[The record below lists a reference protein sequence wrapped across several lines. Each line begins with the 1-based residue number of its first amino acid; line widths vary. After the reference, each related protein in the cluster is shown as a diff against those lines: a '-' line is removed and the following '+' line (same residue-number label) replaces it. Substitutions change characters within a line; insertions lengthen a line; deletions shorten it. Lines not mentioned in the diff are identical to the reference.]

1 MAVNLS
7 LLVSVAAILS
17 MISLALVAYLM
28 RTASEQFHRATLW
41 YGASTLFLLLA
52 VSGVLLANLLPFAP
66 SAVLVITGAHFGIVC
81 AYGAFRHTA
90 SRPLDWRRVVAL
102 SGTLCL
108 VQGVMAFLV
117 NSALPLMVSTSV
129 VNSLVALYAASD
141 IIRLSRMDKRF
152 LNILLG
158 LPFAIIGM
166 AYVLRLVML
175 ADTGGAEA
183 AAASVAASAA
193 TSTAIIAFILGVA
206 SMYWGFA
213 LIIQREAAL
222 NQELLKARL
231 QAETMSRQRAR
242 FFAQMN
248 HEIRTPLN
256 GILGLSELLKPHLPD
271 GEGSALL
278 AELQSS
284 GNLLLS
290 IANEVLDFSKAEAGH
305 VQLETLPIDLREV
318 LQSAT
323 GQYRR
328 LAASKNVN
336 LGLIIDPP
344 DFPAIMGDPTRLSQ
358 ILHNLL
364 SNALKF
370 TRSGEIAVTL
380 TRPQP
385 GMVTISIRDTGV
397 GMTQDQINTLFLPFH
412 QGGADTTRRYGGT
425 GLGMSIVKMLV
436 DAMKGQI
443 RVESRT
449 GQGTTI
455 ALDLPLP
462 DAPTLTRP
470 APEPGEAADWA
481 AHCAGLSI
489 LCADDDPINRLV
501 LQALLQLDGIDPV
514 MAEDGHEAVRL
525 ACLQSFDAYLID
537 ISMPGMDGVETLMT
551 LREGDSRQPGT
562 PPLAVAVTANVMTE
576 DVHSYFAAGFDA
588 HLPKPIRREELTT
601 ILREILS
608 RKYQTV

>member
-17 MISLALVAYLM
+17 VISLALVVYLM
-28 RTASEQFHRATLW
+28 RTASDQFHKATIW
-41 YGASTLFLLLA
+41 YGASTVSLLVA
-52 VSGVLLANLLPFAP
+52 VLGVLTANLLPFALT
-66 SAVLVITGAHFGIVC
+66 ATLVITGAHFGIVC

-90 SRPLDWRRVVAL
+90 LRPLDWRRVAVL
-102 SGTLCL
+102 SGGVCL
-108 VQGVMAFLV
+108 VQGAMAIFADTALLLMISSSLV
-117 NSALPLMVSTSV
+117 NSLLAF
-129 VNSLVALYAASD
+129 YAASD
-141 IIRLSRMDKRF
+141 IMRLSRMEKRF
-152 LNILLG
+152 LNVLLG
-158 LPFAIIGM
+158 LPFAIIGL
-166 AYVLRLVML
+166 AYVMRLVAL
-175 ADTGGAEA
+175 ADAGSAGVA
-183 AAASVAASAA
+183 AA
-193 TSTAIIAFILGVA
+193 STAIIAFILGVA
-206 SMYWGFA
+206 SMSWGFA
-213 LIIQREAAL
+213 LIIQREAAM
-222 NQELLKARL
+222 NQELVKARL

-271 GEGSALL
+271 GEGAALL

-305 VQLETLPIDLREV
+305 VQLETLPIDVREV

-336 LGLIIDPP
+336 LDLQIRPQE
-344 DFPAIMGDPTRLSQ
+344 FPTIMGDPTRLSQ

-370 TRSGEIAVTL
+370 TRAGEIAVTL
-380 TRPQP
+380 TRPEP
-385 GMVTISIRDTGV
+385 GMVTISIRDTGI

-412 QGGADTTRRYGGT
+412 QGAAETTRRYGGT

-436 DAMKGQI
+436 DAMNGQI
-443 RVESRT
+443 RVESRP

-462 DAPTLTRP
+462 DAPTAARP
-470 APEPGEAADWA
+470 APQPGAAADWA
-481 AHCAGLSI
+481 TDCAKLSI

-525 ACLQSFDAYLID
+525 ACLQRFDAYLID

-551 LREGDSRQPGT
+551 LREGDSRQPGVK
-562 PPLAVAVTANVMTE
+562 PMAVAVTANVMTE
-576 DVHSYFAAGFDA
+576 DVDSYFAAGFDA
-588 HLPKPIRREELTT
+588 HLPKPIRREELET
-601 ILREILS
+601 ILRAILS